1 MALKYGFF
9 NAVEQSD
16 GSYDREYDAAFFTH
30 FLNDYF
36 CSAIPAGCFEVSKG
50 NGLTLNISS
59 GHGIVNGVYFYDD
72 SATTFTCAA
81 ATGTRNDLLVARL
94 NATARTVELVVKQGT
109 TSADDNEVAIANIT
123 VTDSAVTAVSNIS
136 YTQIFRYASGTT
148 SNTGTS
154 SDSGNSSSGG
164 TSSDSGNSSSDG
176 TSSESTTKTSNGVLT
191 NKVTS
196 TVSSPTVNY
205 SAKYTATKSSS
216 ALSVKLT
223 FAAWLNSSGSTL
235 GTGIKLTVY
244 ARINGGAWQ
253 SVVIKNTSAS
263 WSGTSEHTAS
273 LTLSANTAASTAT
286 VEFYVTRSGSTFNG
300 TAGNLGSSSSPKSY
314 TIKAA

>member
-36 CSAIPAGCFEVSKG
+36 CSAIPAGCFEASKG

-164 TSSDSGNSSSDG
+164 TSS
-176 TSSESTTKTSNGVLT
+176 ESTTKTSNGVLT

-244 ARINGGAWQ
+244 ARLNGGSWQ
-253 SVVIKNTSAS
+253 SVVIKNTSTS

-314 TIKAA
+314 TIKTA